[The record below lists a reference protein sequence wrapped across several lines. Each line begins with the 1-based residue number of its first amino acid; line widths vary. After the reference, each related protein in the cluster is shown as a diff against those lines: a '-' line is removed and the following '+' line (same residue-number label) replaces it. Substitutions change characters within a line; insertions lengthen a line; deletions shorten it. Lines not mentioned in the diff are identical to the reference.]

1 MVDKDKLKEDINKMY
16 LAEPDRRCYGCIHF
30 DYHPI
35 TGAGA
40 PERRPW
46 YECDLLDIRCSTG
59 FTRTQV
65 TRQLECMLCDYKEV
79 RNND

>member
-16 LAEPDRRCYGCIHF
+16 LAEPYRRCYGCIHF
-30 DYHPI
+30 DYHPV

-46 YECDLLDIRCSTG
+46 YKCDLLDIGCNTG
-59 FTRTQV
+59 FTRDVRKAHSFRCGMDNTQ
-65 TRQLECMLCDYKEV
+65 YK
-79 RNND
+79 